1 MAKDSSVMKYEDA
14 KAYCKSLDERAHLV
28 EIYTLRMQKFVER
41 LKDIKSNDYWWM
53 GGTKPVGSNDSL

>member
-1 MAKDSSVMKYEDA
+1 MNYNDA

-41 LKDIKSNDYWWM
+41 LIDIQSNDYWWM
-53 GGTKPVGSNDSL
+53 GGSKQVNSLKMNFLESP